1 MHPSPLGG
9 SICNALSNS
18 GLANVEHGKECFV
31 LLLVSCSRF
40 QSLSL
45 IMMLNLIWCFCFVY
59 HMFPLKLSLLSELKE
74 YAYCGVSRPS
84 TVFKIFKSYL
94 CSPCWFLSGK
104 KGNRTCVKLCCTCAT
119 STKQAKRSQK
129 HLEVEFIWNNK
140 LPSNFCGF
148 WREQISAGHPLFII
162 SSETIAVRWVFTQLI
177 FPRKSFCRFLQS
189 LTNGNKRIQEI
200 IILIYCNPL

>member
-9 SICNALSNS
+9 SICNTLSNS

-74 YAYCGVSRPS
+74 YAYCGVSRQS

-104 KGNRTCVKLCCTCAT
+104 KGK
-119 STKQAKRSQK
+119 
-129 HLEVEFIWNNK
+129 
-140 LPSNFCGF
+140 SNM
-148 WREQISAGHPLFII
+148 RKIY
-162 SSETIAVRWVFTQLI
+162 AVRAQPV
-177 FPRKSFCRFLQS
+177 R
-189 LTNGNKRIQEI
+189 NKQRDLKNI
-200 IILIYCNPL
+200 